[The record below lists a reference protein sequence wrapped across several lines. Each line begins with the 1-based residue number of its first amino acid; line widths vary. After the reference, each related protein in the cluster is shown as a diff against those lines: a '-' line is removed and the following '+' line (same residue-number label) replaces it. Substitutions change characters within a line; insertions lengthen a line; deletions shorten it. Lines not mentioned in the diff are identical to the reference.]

1 MKAWSLGGLIAAVV
15 AASCPLSA
23 SAWITAT
30 GGESGVVAREYIAH
44 TFTNSGEFV
53 VSGEGDVEIL
63 LVGGGGGG
71 GGAIG
76 GGGGGGGA
84 PSWMSGTK
92 VTDRPGGNGG
102 CGTVIL
108 RCKLV
113 PNGLMLLFR

>member
-1 MKAWSLGGLIAAVV
+1 M
-15 AASCPLSA
+15 PA

-63 LVGGGGGG
+63 LVGGGGG
-71 GGAIG
+71 
-76 GGGGGGGA
+76 A
-84 PSWMSGTK
+84 PSWISGTY